1 MFSLETACCRDARYS
16 IEDLAEEIDRIQRRS
31 FDQAARLADATG
43 DNAAVRQYLGLPEA
57 DPLPTTVPL
66 IPGQVT
72 APATA
77 PAGYTAQPPA
87 LLPHGQSRQV
97 GPTRPGPR

>member
-1 MFSLETACCRDARYS
+1 MGHGVAPRPKRGNRTVA
-16 IEDLAEEIDRIQRRS
+16 RIQRRA

-43 DNAAVRQYLGLPEA
+43 DNAAVREYLGLPEA
-57 DPLPTTVPL
+57 DPLPTVPL

-77 PAGYTAQPPA
+77 PVGCTAQPSA
-87 LLPHGQSRQV
+87 LLPHSQSGQV
-97 GPTRPGPR
+97 GPTGPGPR